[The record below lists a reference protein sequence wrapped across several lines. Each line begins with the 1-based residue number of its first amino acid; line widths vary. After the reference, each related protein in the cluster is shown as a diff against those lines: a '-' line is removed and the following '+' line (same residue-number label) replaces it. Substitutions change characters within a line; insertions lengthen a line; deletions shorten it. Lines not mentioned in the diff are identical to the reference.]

1 MEPAEKEN
9 STGDVKNSD
18 ERSPLR
24 RSIEHTIAMQASAA
38 ICTFVFYPLDSVKYR
53 IMSQDGSASY
63 GYHKTGKDFPGL
75 WRALIDTYRFEG
87 ITALYRGVVLAIV
100 ASCMSWGL
108 YMLVYKYLLFL
119 YGKQSFEDSLLFD
132 YGASLIASI
141 ICAALTNPI
150 WLIKTR
156 MQLQDRTAAGEEY
169 YRSFFH
175 ACREILRKEGYRAIF
190 RGMVPQM
197 LLSLPNALY
206 IPLYELLK
214 RTAVQIVSP
223 GSDRKCNLLEI
234 FICSSIAKTFI
245 TIISNPLL
253 VIKTKMQDH
262 RNARLITDQTE
273 VKYLGLRSA
282 IHTAIHREGIMRGL
296 ILRGLG
302 IGLTQKILRST
313 THLVVYE
320 LFVRMFKL

>member
-1 MEPAEKEN
+1 MAPIKKEE
-9 STGDVKNSD
+9 SQSEVDT
-18 ERSPLR
+18 RSPLR
-24 RSIEHTIAMQASAA
+24 RSFEHTIAIQASAA

-53 IMSQDGSASY
+53 IMSQDGSHNY
-63 GYHKTGKDFPGL
+63 NYHKTGKDFPGL
-75 WRALIDTYRFEG
+75 WRALIDTYKFEG

-100 ASCMSWGL
+100 ASVMSWGL
-108 YMLVYKYLLFL
+108 YMLIYKYLLFL
-119 YGKQSFEDSLLFD
+119 YDKHSIQDSLVLD

-141 ICAALTNPI
+141 FCAAFTNPI

-156 MQLQDRTAAGEEY
+156 MQLQDRTDAGGEY
-169 YRSFFH
+169 YNSFFH
-175 ACREILRKEGYRAIF
+175 ALREIIRKEGYGAML

-197 LLSLPNALY
+197 LLSIPNAFY

-214 RTAVQIVSP
+214 RTIVKVISP
-223 GSDRKCNLLEI
+223 GSDRQCNFAEI

-262 RNARLITDQTE
+262 RNARLIDGKTE
-273 VKYLGLRSA
+273 VKYTGLRSA
-282 IHTAIHREGIMRGL
+282 VFTAVHREGLMRGL
-296 ILRGLG
+296 LLRGLG

-320 LFVRMFKL
+320 LFVRMFRL